1 VPNLKKLLYCIRDMK
16 EEYLICGI
24 MILFSFLSLFYEPF
38 QSLTIFW
45 TVLCIS
51 VLCML
56 LHCFTIKNYRYMYN
70 FTYFLLCLFIVLGLL
85 FLTLPH
91 NSSYQTYN
99 RFILVLN
106 IIFLFIV
113 IHHAVKANIHLKLNN
128 KNKK

>member
-1 VPNLKKLLYCIRDMK
+1 MPNLKKLLYCIRNMK
-16 EEYLICGI
+16 EEYLISAI
-24 MILFSFLSLFYEPF
+24 MILFSFLSLFYKSF

-56 LHCFTIKNYRYMYN
+56 LHCFAIKNYRYMYN

-85 FLTLPH
+85 FLTLSH

-99 RFILVLN
+99 KFILILN

-113 IHHAVKANIHLKLNN
+113 IYHAVKVNIHLKLNN